1 LIEHIDIKHGT
12 GKKQNRGAKIWQGA
26 DDTRTGGK
34 YVPVMKKNKNEP
46 VEVQN
51 AKWLASKERKMAAKE
66 AAEQS
71 ASL

>member
-1 LIEHIDIKHGT
+1 
-12 GKKQNRGAKIWQGA
+12 
-26 DDTRTGGK
+26 
-34 YVPVMKKNKNEP
+34 MKKNKNEP